1 MVKLW
6 KETTDLKK
14 VTDKVYPTSG
24 HDEVK
29 EQVNKARHSKSAK
42 DSKQV
47 VGQLLPKKYPNP
59 KD

>member
-14 VTDKVYPTSG
+14 ITDKVYPTSG

-29 EQVNKARHSKSAK
+29 EQVKKARNSKTAK
-42 DSKQV
+42 SSKEV
-47 VGQLLPKKYPNP
+47 VDNLTPNRYPKP
-59 KD
+59 KL